1 MKQGSS
7 WKGEIKSGKQKFT
20 AEEDSKLKE
29 FVKEL
34 GTHSWKKIAAQMKS
48 RTTRQCRERYINYL
62 APNVTNGPWTLEE
75 DQRLIQLVNEMGPKW
90 SKIALFFNSRSDVN
104 VKNRYALFVS
114 KGKAPPLPTQPKIKI
129 HPLENHEVVDKKA
142 EIKEDSVVADPFS
155 GAIAAWEDAEFSTWS
170 NDFSDFSFC

>member
-1 MKQGSS
+1 MKQGSQ

-20 AEEDSKLKE
+20 AEEDAKLRDY
-29 FVKEL
+29 VKEL

-62 APNVTNGPWTLEE
+62 APNVTNGPWTVEE
-75 DQRLIQLVNEMGPKW
+75 DQRLIKKVVEMGPKW
-90 SKIALFFNSRSDVN
+90 SKIALFFSNRSDVN

-114 KGKAPPLPTQPKIKI
+114 KGKAAPLPHQPKGKQRQS
-129 HPLENHEVVDKKA
+129 ESSSNEQKA
-142 EIKEDSVVADPFS
+142 EVNEEPIPDPFS
-155 GAIAAWEDAEFSTWS
+155 GACSTWDDPEFSTWS